1 MNAAILQLSAR
12 LGVSLGEF
20 TVHPIEGNDGLG
32 HHWYIGCDVQ
42 ISEEQAARW
51 LDEELSALNDD
62 YAVERQF
69 ALSQFKVDFIPQ
81 SWFLHWMEQRGMLDA
96 QRKFPRVLQ
105 GDVQKAWINFLREK
119 REGNGT

>member
-1 MNAAILQLSAR
+1 
-12 LGVSLGEF
+12 
-20 TVHPIEGNDGLG
+20 
-32 HHWYIGCDVQ
+32 
-42 ISEEQAARW
+42 
-51 LDEELSALNDD
+51 
-62 YAVERQF
+62 VERQF